1 MINRII
7 ETIARELAIEEERIS
22 AESDIIEDLC
32 ANSLD
37 IVSIITALEDTYGIT
52 VPDEAIIDLRTPA
65 LIVNYIEENTGLE
78 GSEENE

>member
-1 MINRII
+1 MLNKII
-7 ETIARELAIEEERIS
+7 EIVAREIGIDDELVN

-37 IVSIITALEDTYGIT
+37 IVGIITAIEDTYGIN

-65 LIVNYIEENTGLE
+65 LIAQYLE
-78 GSEENE
+78 CTSERVFHGNNE

>member
-1 MINRII
+1 MLNKII
-7 ETIARELAIEEERIS
+7 EIVAREIGIDDELVN

-37 IVSIITALEDTYGIT
+37 IVGIITAIEDTYGIN

-65 LIVNYIEENTGLE
+65 LIAQYLE
-78 GSEENE
+78 CTSDEGVSQEQ

>member
-1 MINRII
+1 MLDKII
-7 ETIARELAIEEERIS
+7 EIVAREIGIDDELVN

-37 IVSIITALEDTYGIT
+37 IVGIITAIEDTYGIN

-65 LIVNYIEENTGLE
+65 LIAQYLE
-78 GSEENE
+78 CTSDEGVSREQ

>member
-1 MINRII
+1 MLNKII
-7 ETIARELAIEEERIS
+7 EIVAREIGIDDELVN

-37 IVSIITALEDTYGIT
+37 IVGIITAIEDTYGIN

-65 LIVNYIEENTGLE
+65 LIAQYLE
-78 GSEENE
+78 CTSDEGVSKEQ

>member
-1 MINRII
+1 MLNKII
-7 ETIARELAIEEERIS
+7 EIVAREIGIDDELVN

-37 IVSIITALEDTYGIT
+37 IVGIITAIEDTYGIN

-65 LIVNYIEENTGLE
+65 LIAQYLE
-78 GSEENE
+78 CTSDDGVSQEQ

>member
-1 MINRII
+1 MLDKII
-7 ETIARELAIEEERIS
+7 EIVAREIGIDDELVN

-37 IVSIITALEDTYGIT
+37 IVGIITAIEDTYGIN

-65 LIVNYIEENTGLE
+65 LIAQYLE
-78 GSEENE
+78 CTSDEGVSQEQ